1 LQFSTTVLI
10 YRGRSA
16 CCFALSARKTVNIST
31 AGQSSSPFG
40 KRVWG
45 CEIPQKGSDFF
56 FAKTRLFIAN
66 WAVRNFNGTN
76 SYSKYP
82 ITRNPATNQTTV
94 Y

>member
-1 LQFSTTVLI
+1 VLI

-56 FAKTRLFIAN
+56 FCKNTLVYRKLGSSQLQWNKQLLKISDHQKSGHKSN
-66 WAVRNFNGTN
+66 N
-76 SYSKYP
+76 SLLS
-82 ITRNPATNQTTV
+82 NQQ
-94 Y
+94 